1 MFFSSCNHSKRDLN
15 PKELTGSLEL
25 ISSEY
30 SGVTFNNT
38 ITETLN
44 HIIIVKFIMEQALP
58 LVILTMTVCQM
69 CFFCGNQVG
78 DRLYLN
84 K

>member
-1 MFFSSCNHSKRDLN
+1 MKTKTSLLLITILITMFFSSCNHSKRDLN

-38 ITETLN
+38 ITETETLN
-44 HIIIVKFIMEQALP
+44 HI
-58 LVILTMTVCQM
+58 
-69 CFFCGNQVG
+69 
-78 DRLYLN
+78 YYS
-84 K
+84 